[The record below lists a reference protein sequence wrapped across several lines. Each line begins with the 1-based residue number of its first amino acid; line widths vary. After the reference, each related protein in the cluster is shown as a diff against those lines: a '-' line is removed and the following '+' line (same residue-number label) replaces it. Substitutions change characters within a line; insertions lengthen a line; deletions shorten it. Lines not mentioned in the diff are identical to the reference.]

1 MARSL
6 SLTVPSGHL
15 TLGNLLGAIQH
26 WAADQRGDDSLYGVA
41 DLHALTTEHDPD
53 SVRAITREQLALLVA
68 AGLDPERSI
77 IFVQSQVPG
86 HAQLHWLLEATA
98 YDGELRRMIQYKE
111 KSARQQSVRSAL
123 LAYPVLMAADI
134 LLYGVTD
141 VPVGEDQRQHLE
153 LARDLA
159 IRFNQ
164 RYGDTF
170 VVPRAV
176 TPPVGARVMDL
187 QDPSKKMSKSAPP
200 DAPGTIR
207 LLDPP
212 EVVRRKVS
220 RAVTDSGRDVLFDP
234 DEKPGVANLLTIL
247 AACTGTTPE
256 VAAAKVDS
264 YRDLKEGVADAVIA
278 VLAPLQDC
286 YAAVVA
292 DPGAIEAMARDGAAR
307 AQELAAPTLAR
318 AQEAIGLLTSA
329 GGGGGGRA

>member
-1 MARSL
+1 MTRSL
-6 SLTVPSGHL
+6 SLAVPSGHL

-26 WAADQRGDDSLYGVA
+26 WVADQRGRDSLYGVA
-41 DLHALTTEHDPD
+41 DLHALTNEHDPA
-53 SVRAITREQLALLVA
+53 SVREITREQLALLVA
-68 AGLDPERSI
+68 AGLDPERCT
-77 IFVQSQVPG
+77 IFVQGHVAGHSQ
-86 HAQLHWLLEATA
+86 LTWLLEAVA

-111 KSARQQSVRSAL
+111 KSAQQESVRAAL
-123 LAYPVLMAADI
+123 LTYPVLMAADI
-134 LLYGVTD
+134 LLYGVAD

-159 IRFNQ
+159 VRFNQ

-187 QDPSKKMSKSAPP
+187 QDPSKKMSKSAAPN
-200 DAPGTIR
+200 APGTVR

-212 EVVRRKVS
+212 GVVRKKVA
-220 RAVTDSGRDVLFDP
+220 RAVTDSARDVTFDIN
-234 DEKPGVANLLTIL
+234 EKPGVANLLTIL

-264 YRDLKEGVADAVIA
+264 YRDLKEGVADAVIT
-278 VLAPLQDC
+278 VLTPLQDR

-318 AQEAIGLLTSA
+318 AQQAMGLLA
-329 GGGGGGRA
+329 P

>member
-15 TLGNLLGAIQH
+15 TLGNLLGAIQY

-41 DLHALTTEHDPD
+41 DLHALTIEHDPA
-53 SVRAITREQLALLVA
+53 SVRAMTREQLGLLVA

-77 IFVQSQVPG
+77 IFVQSHVPG
-86 HAQLHWLLEATA
+86 HVQLMWLLEAVA
-98 YDGELRRMIQYKE
+98 HDGELRRMIQYKE
-111 KSARQQSVRSAL
+111 KSAQQQSVRSAL
-123 LAYPVLMAADI
+123 LTYPVLMAADI
-134 LLYGVTD
+134 LLYDVRD
-141 VPVGEDQRQHLE
+141 VPVGDDQRQHLE

-164 RYGDTF
+164 LYGDTF

-187 QDPSKKMSKSAPP
+187 QDPARKMSKSAAP

-212 EVVRRKVS
+212 EVIRRKVA
-220 RAVTDSGRDVLFDP
+220 RAVTDSGREVVFNP
-234 DEKPGVANLLTIL
+234 GEKPGVANLLTIL

-264 YRDLKEGVADAVIA
+264 YRDLKEGVAEAVIA
-278 VLAPLQDC
+278 LLAPLQER

-307 AQELAAPTLAR
+307 ARRLAAPTLAR
-318 AQEAIGLLTSA
+318 AQEAIGLLA
-329 GGGGGGRA
+329 V